1 MVSAIEASTRM
12 RVKSYRR
19 INTGWDYVVII
30 VNERYVFRFPRFEA
44 AWKHVAKELMLT
56 PWLANCLSIEVP
68 RYEFV
73 WEGDKTNP
81 TRFAGYSIIE
91 GEALNRS
98 IFRQGWSDRLGREL
112 GRFLTEL
119 HRSGLPKTFSS
130 EVPRYTPKT
139 WAQGSREFYRR
150 VRKYAYPALPRALRN
165 DADSFWVSLLADF
178 EEADFEPVL
187 THSDL
192 TGGNMIVDPRTG
204 RLRGIID
211 WEDAQVAD
219 PALDFVGSFQVSP
232 KLGRAALQS
241 YGGRTEGFDRR
252 VRFYLKTIPFGEL
265 TFGVRHGLARHRQ
278 LGLKHLENWSPRL
291 DKVSRAEHQRDSER
305 GRSQCF

>member
-30 VNERYVFRFPRFEA
+30 DNERYVYRFPRFEA
-44 AWKHVAKELMLT
+44 AWKHVAKDLMLT

-98 IFRQGWSDRLGREL
+98 IFGQGWSDRLGREL

-139 WAQGSREFYRR
+139 WAQGSREFCRR
-150 VRKYAYPALPRALRN
+150 VRKYAYPVLPR
-165 DADSFWVSLLADF
+165 
-178 EEADFEPVL
+178 
-187 THSDL
+187 
-192 TGGNMIVDPRTG
+192 

-211 WEDAQVAD
+211 WEEAQVAD
-219 PALDFVGSFQVSP
+219 PALDFVRPFQVSP
-232 KLGRAALQS
+232 KLGKRRSKATAAEPKAS
-241 YGGRTEGFDRR
+241 TDVSGSISRR
-252 VRFYLKTIPFGEL
+252 FLSG
-265 TFGVRHGLARHRQ
+265 
-278 LGLKHLENWSPRL
+278 S
-291 DKVSRAEHQRDSER
+291 
-305 GRSQCF
+305 